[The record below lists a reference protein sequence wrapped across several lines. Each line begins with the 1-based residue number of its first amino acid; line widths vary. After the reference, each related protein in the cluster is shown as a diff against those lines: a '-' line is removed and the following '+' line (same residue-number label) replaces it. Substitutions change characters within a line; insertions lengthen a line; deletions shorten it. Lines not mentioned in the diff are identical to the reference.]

1 MSVIHWSPLDTFYS
15 MALCMPSTLN
25 ICLKEFV
32 RGEPAAD
39 LEVSLHPPQAPT
51 VYKNTHDEC

>member
-1 MSVIHWSPLDTFYS
+1 MIHWSPLDTFYS
-15 MALCMPSTLN
+15 MALCMLSTLN
-25 ICLKEFV
+25 ICLQEFV

-51 VYKNTHDEC
+51 VYKNTYDEC